1 MWLSRAGVVEQA
13 VTPSGPPPTI
23 TAQVIN
29 NGTPGVITITTSEA
43 CNFSSITGLSIL
55 SNISATNPVSIL
67 GISGSDTTG
76 SIGLSRQVYG
86 DEVIQLTVAASNGI
100 TSQSTGQAVESGT
113 FSVTNNGPTSDGPLI
128 TTRVIETSTPNE
140 LIVVTDEACLFNTT
154 SGFTLTTTSFSPLT
168 ITGITTV
175 NETQAV
181 FTLSR
186 VVSGAE
192 TIELVVAASNGI
204 ISATTAAPCE
214 AATLSVTNS
223 AYGMTIDTVT
233 IGTSQYGIDLAQG
246 LTPIPAGQEIITVLT
261 PSNNVATVPTDGLAE
276 YYQTAGVAE
285 EHVLH
290 AMSLTYSPVNWVEGQ
305 LPEEADF
312 NWKFQLNPGSTVN
325 DNQLLTW
332 PVEGSAAGNFYPP
345 GGKVTG
351 LNLLG
356 TGIGKPNMFP
366 IPPTLG
372 VSNVPITALGQ
383 PSDNDI
389 GVQRTFQI
397 YLAAQNLSA
406 SSVLFLTIETTIDG
420 QTVTSPPLRINV
432 PVGAVKETLLDLPEY
447 TITQVQTVTSKALP
461 REPESLFP
469 NVPITGPILTCTLN
483 DGNSFV
489 APSSSFYDETDEEF
503 PPPPPEFGQVCGHTF
518 QVTYDSAPLFAVIND
533 FPEELEMRY
542 IVTSGGYQSEI
553 GWRFEGEDGN
563 NASTEFDGLNRAEYI
578 QDGIVAGPV
587 ASFDNNG
594 TLFVIPIDT
603 NDTTWSVR
611 LEIRNTA
618 GIWVPTA
625 ERIITNIFDSVVVQ

>member
-23 TAQVIN
+23 TAQVIT
-29 NGTPGVITITTSEA
+29 NGTPGVIAITTSEA
-43 CNFSSITGLSIL
+43 CNFSSTTGLSVV

-76 SIGLSRQVYG
+76 SVQLSRQVYG
-86 DEVIQLTVAASNGI
+86 DEVISLTVAASNGI

-113 FSVTNNGPTSDGPLI
+113 FSVTNNAPTSDGPLI
-128 TTRVIETSTPNE
+128 TTRVIETATPNE

-168 ITGITTV
+168 ITGITTI
-175 NETQAV
+175 NATQGV

-186 VVSGAE
+186 AVSGAE
-192 TIELVVAASNGI
+192 TIELVVATSNGI

-233 IGTSQYGIDLAQG
+233 IGTAKYGIDLNQG
-246 LTPIPAGQEIITVLT
+246 LTSIPAGQEIITLLT
-261 PSNNVATVPTDGLAE
+261 PANNVATVPTNGLAE

-285 EHVLH
+285 EQVLH
-290 AMSLTYSPVNWVEGQ
+290 AMSLTYSPVNWAEGN

-312 NWKFQLNPGSTVN
+312 NWKFELSPGQTSSN
-325 DNQLLTW
+325 SQLLTW
-332 PVEGSAAGNFYPP
+332 PVEGSVAGNFFPP
-345 GGKVTG
+345 GGKTTG

-366 IPPTLG
+366 NPPTLG
-372 VSNVPITALGQ
+372 IGNIPISAFGE
-383 PSDNDI
+383 PSGNDI
-389 GVQRTFQI
+389 GVQRTREI

-406 SSVLFLTIETTIDG
+406 ASALFLTIETTIDG
-420 QTVTSPPLRINV
+420 QTVTSPPLRIDV
-432 PVGAVKETLLDLPEY
+432 PVGAVKETLLDLPQY

-461 REPESLFP
+461 SEPESLFP

-483 DGNSFV
+483 DSNSFV
-489 APSSSFYDETDEEF
+489 APSSSFYDGTDEVF

-518 QVTYDSAPLFAVIND
+518 QVNYDSAPLFAVIND

-542 IVTSGGYQSEI
+542 IVTSGGYQDQI
-553 GWRFEGEDGN
+553 GWRYEGEDGN
-563 NASTEFDGLNRAEYI
+563 NASTNFSGMNRAEYI
-578 QDGIVAGPV
+578 QDGIVAGPL
-587 ASFDNNG
+587 ASFDDNG
-594 TLFVIPIDT
+594 TLFVITADT

-611 LEIRNTA
+611 LEIQNTA

-625 ERIITNIFDSVVVQ
+625 ERIITNIFDSVINQ